1 MKGLRVLVAEDESI
15 VAASLVEQLRGLGH
29 DVVGEAATCREVV
42 RMAAETNPDVILM
55 DIKMPDCDGIEAA
68 REISQRQ
75 PVPVV
80 FLTGHFDQHL
90 LAGAVESGGMAY
102 LLKPAGPEQLQSALS
117 LARRRFEE
125 MSDLRAQVGRLEE
138 ALEVRKLLS
147 RAKGLLMAQHGLT
160 EEEAHRRMQK
170 EASRANLKLAEVA
183 RAILTTSSLLAE
195 ENGAPGCPSEATT
208 ESG

>member
-1 MKGLRVLVAEDESI
+1 MKGLRVLVAEDESM
-15 VAASLVEQLRGLGH
+15 VAASLAEQLRGLGH
-29 DVVGEAATCREVV
+29 EVVGEAATGREVV
-42 RMAAETNPDVILM
+42 RLAAEAKPDVILM

-75 PVPVV
+75 PLPVV

-117 LARRRFEE
+117 LAKRRFEE
-125 MSDLRAQVGRLEE
+125 MSDLRAQVGNLTE
-138 ALEVRKLLS
+138 ALEIRKLLS

-170 EASRANLKLAEVA
+170 EASRSNLRLAEVA
-183 RAILTTSSLLAE
+183 RAILTANALLTQ
-195 ENGAPGCPSEATT
+195 ENGASGRPSEAAT
-208 ESG
+208 ESD